1 MMMQNLQARLA
12 ARGGLV
18 CALVCALAGVGCSG
32 GGDSAP
38 SNTTQ
43 QNTQGPTYYPHI
55 QQLVQTHCDT
65 CHVPGG
71 AGPFALDTYDAL
83 KPLAQA
89 SLASMRTRSMPP
101 WLPDPTC
108 REFIGQRRMTDE
120 EIITFSNWVDA
131 GMPQG
136 DPANAVTP
144 VNAQPLESFE
154 PDHRVDVSGGYVPD
168 ARDSDDY
175 HCFVLDDLTF
185 DQDTFINAT
194 RVVPGSGLVHH
205 VLVYAISPR
214 QLELVRKLDEAED
227 GPGYTCFGG
236 PTASKAEDQGDVDG
250 ELPVQLGAW
259 VPGSR
264 PASLGEGV
272 GTRVEAGS
280 KIVVQIHYSLLG
292 GQPAPDD
299 TTLEIKTLKETPTT
313 LSVVRPLP
321 ILELDIPP
329 GVAEVKHVNEF
340 PYYGKD
346 PLTIRSVS
354 PHMHLL
360 GSRFEA
366 EVVRPDFQKQCMLN
380 IPRWDFGWQ
389 QSYATPAGSHTTLT
403 SGDRVRVR
411 CFYDNSP
418 ENQPVV
424 DGDQLSPRH
433 VKWGDGTLDEM
444 CILYVELL
452 KPYTPTPALT
462 PDTPVC
468 TPAQDCMAAC
478 PEGQGI
484 DCLLRCQSAS
494 FACQTDALSAVG
506 SCALSPCGTQFLAAR
521 QCLTTC
527 LTSTLLLDSDT
538 GLCMAS
544 ECATEY
550 QALTTCAGPK
560 LEEDACKAGLSSVGL
575 SMPAR

>member
-1 MMMQNLQARLA
+1 MQSVHGARQA
-12 ARGGLV
+12 ARVMVV
-18 CALVCALAGVGCSG
+18 CALTSAMISAGCSG
-32 GGDSAP
+32 GDA
-38 SNTTQ
+38 SNNATPLDQ
-43 QNTQGPTYYPHI
+43 QKTSGPTYYPQV
-55 QQLVQTHCDT
+55 QQLMQARCTS
-65 CHVPGG
+65 CHVQGG
-71 AGPFALDTYDAL
+71 AGPFALDSFDAL

-89 SLASMRTRSMPP
+89 SLASMRARSMPP
-101 WLPDPTC
+101 WLPDPSC

-120 EIITFSNWVDA
+120 EIITFSQWIDA
-131 GMPQG
+131 GMPEG
-136 DPANAVTP
+136 DPGDAVSPT
-144 VNAQPLESFE
+144 VAQALEFE
-154 PDHRVDVSGGYVPD
+154 ADHSVDVSGGYVPD
-168 ARDSDDY
+168 ARDADDY
-175 HCFVLDDLTF
+175 HCFVLDELAF
-185 DQDTFINAT
+185 DQETFINAT

-214 QLELVRKLDEAED
+214 QLDQVRKLDDAED

-236 PTASKAEDQGDVDG
+236 PTASDAEAQGDVDG

-259 VPGSR
+259 VPGSS

-292 GQPAPDD
+292 GQPAPDT
-299 TTLEIKTLKETPTT
+299 TTLQIKTLKEAPTT

-321 ILELDIPP
+321 ILDLDIPP
-329 GVAEVKHVNEF
+329 GVAEVKHVTEF
-340 PYYGKD
+340 PYYSEQ

-366 EVVRPDFQKQCMLN
+366 EVVRPDLQKQCMLN

-389 QSYATPAGSHTTLT
+389 QSYATPAGEHTTLQ

-411 CFYDNSP
+411 CFYDNTP

-452 KPYTPTPALT
+452 KPYTPAPAAS
-462 PDTPVC
+462 PDTLAC
-468 TPAQDCMAAC
+468 ADAQGCMDAC
-478 PEGQGI
+478 PDGEGI
-484 DCLLRCQSAS
+484 DCLMRCKSAT
-494 FACQTDALSAVG
+494 FACQTEALSAVG
-506 SCALSPCGTQFLAAR
+506 SCALTPCGAQFLAAR
-521 QCLTTC
+521 ECLTTC
-527 LTSTLLLDSDT
+527 LTSTLLLDGNA

-560 LEEDACKAGLSSVGL
+560 LEDPSCADPLLSVGL
-575 SMPAR
+575 SMPSR